1 MPQIHGKECQKHI
14 GGETTEA
21 CVIAPQWFGG
31 GATFSLL
38 TSDFVVSEYSFLSVR
53 RSVLAFSK
61 YFLSQFYLLFFSAC
75 SLAFL
80 AYLD

>member
-31 GATFSLL
+31 GATFLL
-38 TSDFVVSEYSFLSVR
+38 SASDFVVS
-53 RSVLAFSK
+53 
-61 YFLSQFYLLFFSAC
+61 LLLICEDIRFFT
-75 SLAFL
+75 F
-80 AYLD
+80 